1 MANYVHVIKLCMHEP
16 FYIAH
21 YLIPLLADR
30 IHKIHGL
37 TLLCSEGPDTALV
50 VFDHKVRIIMN
61 IGLEI

>member
-1 MANYVHVIKLCMHEP
+1 MHEP

-50 VFDHKVRIIMN
+50 VFDHKIRIIMN